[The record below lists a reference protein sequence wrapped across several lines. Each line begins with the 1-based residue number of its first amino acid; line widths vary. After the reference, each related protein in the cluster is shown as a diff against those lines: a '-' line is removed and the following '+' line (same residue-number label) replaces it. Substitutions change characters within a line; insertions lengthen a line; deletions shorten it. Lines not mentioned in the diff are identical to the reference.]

1 MSLFMEPQRIIPA
14 SGSLDAKIVIV
25 GEAPGADE
33 ERVGKP
39 FVGRAGGVLE
49 TCLHSAQL
57 TKGEVYLTN
66 TIKVRPYKN
75 LIDPYWKERGGFSE
89 KSQEWLDDLRK
100 ELWNHPAK
108 IIVALGRIPCSA
120 LINRH
125 DITKI
130 RGYLFPCSM
139 KGLESKIVIPAIH
152 PAATLRGN
160 YLWRHYIAHDLAKA
174 RKLSVIPNPQIDSS
188 EIAIPTT
195 IEEIDRWTQEILD
208 QQIFAFDIEVAN
220 YEMSHIS
227 FSWDHSH
234 AVVFSLNPWYWTEQE
249 ELHIM
254 RQIARILE
262 SSHSTKITQNGIFD
276 RQFLWQKC
284 RIFVRGRCEDTMIA
298 HSLQYP
304 DFEKSLG
311 FLASIHTNR
320 PYWKDM
326 VKFKNIKG
334 ES

>member
-1 MSLFMEPQRIIPA
+1 MTFLPDPQRVIPA
-14 SGSLDAKIVIV
+14 SGPPNAEIAIV

-33 ERVGKP
+33 DRLGKP

-66 TIKVRPYKN
+66 AIKVRPYKN
-75 LIDPYWKERGGFSE
+75 IIDSFWKEKGGFTE
-89 KSQEWLDDLRK
+89 KGREWVEQLKD
-100 ELWNHPAK
+100 ELHSHPAK
-108 IIVALGRIPCSA
+108 IIVALGRVPCSA
-120 LINRH
+120 LIGRH

-130 RGYLFPCSM
+130 RGYLFPW
-139 KGLESKIVIPAIH
+139 EDKIVIPAIH

-160 YLWRHYIAHDLAKA
+160 YIWRYYISHDLMKA
-174 RKLSVIPNPQIDSS
+174 RKLSSFSNPKLDES

-195 IEEIDRWTQEILD
+195 IQEITNWTNEILD
-208 QQIFAFDIEVAN
+208 QPEIAFDIEVAN

-227 FSWDHSH
+227 FSWHPSH
-234 AVVFSLNPWYWTEQE
+234 AVVFSMNPWYWTERE
-249 ELHIM
+249 ELYIY
-254 RQIARILE
+254 QCIAKILE
-262 SSHSTKITQNGIFD
+262 NPSSVKITQNGIFD
-276 RQFLWQKC
+276 RQFMWQKC
-284 RIFVRGRCEDTMIA
+284 RIFIAGRCEDTMIA

-311 FLASIHTNR
+311 FLASIYTNR